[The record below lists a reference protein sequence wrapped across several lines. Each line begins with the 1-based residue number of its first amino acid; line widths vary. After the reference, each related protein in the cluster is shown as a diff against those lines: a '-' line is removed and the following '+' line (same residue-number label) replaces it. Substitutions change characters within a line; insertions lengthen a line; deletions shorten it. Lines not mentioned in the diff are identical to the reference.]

1 MARIG
6 GGVNRTP
13 DDNIIRARR
22 NRRGRSRN
30 PFLIFRRR
38 LRWANPRRHEQ
49 KIRAQFAPQFARLFA
64 GGDNPGAARIARP
77 PRPREREFL
86 RIGFG
91 EARRAQ
97 IGGGERSQNRHRQN
111 LRLAAMLDRRLHRL
125 LFGVNGQKIRAQ
137 IGDSRG
143 RPRRRARDIVQ
154 FQIGENGETAL
165 FDFARQIRAASG
177 REKFQPD
184 FINIRGVA
192 DSIDKRQ
199 RRFFVGDIEGDDES
213 RFLHFPPFYRN
224 GIIASMTTTAKM
236 MRAVWLSMIPAAGAA
251 AFRFGGGVL
260 WQIALCAAAAV
271 CAEAFCLRLRGAL
284 DGRRF
289 FASADF
295 FSALVAALIVALS
308 LPPQAFWAAGAG
320 AALFAVAVAKH
331 CFGGL
336 GANPF
341 NPAMAGVALAVVAFP
356 GEWSEW
362 PAARTGLW
370 ESARIVFSNPP
381 PADAVSTATPLT
393 ARRLTGA
400 TPAWQIDWPFALAVC
415 GGGAFLLWRKI
426 ADYRL
431 VAGFCAGAAAAAIV
445 AAWLDENA
453 IPVVAHF
460 AWGGFLFAAFFVVTD
475 PPSAA
480 TGRGARWLYAV
491 GAGAAVVWLRENGA
505 DADAVA
511 FAILAA
517 NALAPAIDRAF
528 AARGG

>member
-1 MARIG
+1 
-6 GGVNRTP
+6 
-13 DDNIIRARR
+13 
-22 NRRGRSRN
+22 
-30 PFLIFRRR
+30 
-38 LRWANPRRHEQ
+38 
-49 KIRAQFAPQFARLFA
+49 
-64 GGDNPGAARIARP
+64 
-77 PRPREREFL
+77 
-86 RIGFG
+86 
-91 EARRAQ
+91 
-97 IGGGERSQNRHRQN
+97 
-111 LRLAAMLDRRLHRL
+111 
-125 LFGVNGQKIRAQ
+125 
-137 IGDSRG
+137 
-143 RPRRRARDIVQ
+143 
-154 FQIGENGETAL
+154 
-165 FDFARQIRAASG
+165 
-177 REKFQPD
+177 
-184 FINIRGVA
+184 
-192 DSIDKRQ
+192 
-199 RRFFVGDIEGDDES
+199 
-213 RFLHFPPFYRN
+213 
-224 GIIASMTTTAKM
+224 MTTTAKM

-320 AALFAVAVAKH
+320 AAFFAVAVAKH

-393 ARRLTGA
+393 ARRLAGT

-431 VAGFCAGAAAAAIV
+431 VAGFCAGAAAAALV
-445 AAWLDENA
+445 ASWLDENA

-511 FAILAA
+511 FADFGRQRARSRYRSRFRRARRLSGDARRLDFVRRGGGGDRRFARAA
-517 NALAPAIDRAF
+517 PSRARRDRAKPTRF
-528 AARGG
+528 RRRPNRSGGRRRGF